1 MILREQKCKPC
12 SGDEEPLKSDDI
24 NSLLGK
30 LKNGWKV
37 IDNKKIR
44 YRFPFD
50 NFKKGMAFAQEVAVI
65 AEQEQHHPDIC
76 IHYSGVEVEL
86 TTHAIDGLSTNDFIM
101 AAKIDQL

>member
-1 MILREQKCKPC
+1 MILREQRCKPC
-12 SGDEEPLKSDDI
+12 NGDEKPLGSDDI

-37 IDNKKIR
+37 IDNEKIR
-44 YRFPFD
+44 HHFSFE
-50 NFKKGMAFAQEVAVI
+50 NFRRGMAFTQEVALI
-65 AEQEQHHPDIC
+65 AENEQHHPDIC

-86 TTHAIDGLSTNDFIM
+86 TTHAIGGLSVNDFIM